1 MNLYEIETQYRE
13 IAEELYESG
22 GLLTPELDA
31 QLAISNELFD
41 KKAASYGLII
51 KELTGDI
58 DQIIDL
64 IDDLNKKKKKLEA
77 TRDGLKSR
85 ILNAMILFEREKFKT
100 PLLSMW
106 VQRSKK
112 VVVLDENMVPEPFRY
127 QVTEWKID
135 RKGLKEAIET
145 HNLESESVYIA
156 EEPNLQIR

>member
-13 IAEELYESG
+13 LAEELFESG
-22 GLLTPELDA
+22 GDLTPELDA
-31 QLAISNELFD
+31 GLAISLELFE
-41 KKAASYGLII
+41 KKAASYGMII

-64 IDDLNKKKKKLEA
+64 IDDLNKKKKKLEG

-85 ILNAMILFEREKFKT
+85 ILNAMLLFEREKFKT

-112 VVVLDENMVPEPFRY
+112 VVVLDENMVPEPYRY
-127 QVTEWKID
+127 EVTEWKID
-135 RKGLKEAIET
+135 RKGLKEAIE
-145 HNLESESVYIA
+145 NQQLESESVYIA

>member
-13 IAEELYESG
+13 IADELYESG
-22 GLLTPELDA
+22 GSLTPELDA
-31 QLAISNELFD
+31 KLAISLELFE
-41 KKAASYGLII
+41 KKAASYGMII

-85 ILNAMILFEREKFKT
+85 ILNAMLLFEREKFKT

-112 VVVLDENMVPEPFRY
+112 IVVLDESMVPEPYRY
-127 QVTEWKID
+127 EVTEWKID
-135 RKGLKEAIET
+135 RKGLKEAIE
-145 HNLESESVYIA
+145 NQQLESESVYIA